1 MEMAGE
7 RVREERRDRYLSR
20 CSTKMTLEDEFVLFW
35 GLKTR
40 QNFFFLGEMVG
51 GTEINH
57 YLCSGKMI

>member
-1 MEMAGE
+1 
-7 RVREERRDRYLSR
+7 
-20 CSTKMTLEDEFVLFW
+20 MTLEDEFVLFW